1 MVRCRVWRSA
11 ASRSGADNSSPGWKL
26 GAPGGTVTIAET
38 RISILAFQGERVYK
52 LNKAVRFPF
61 IDLSTAARRL
71 EDCRRELAL
80 NRRIA
85 PTSTSASTP

>member
-1 MVRCRVWRSA
+1 MAERSESERRRQLVA
-11 ASRSGADNSSPGWKL
+11 WLEAR
-26 GAPGGTVTIAET
+26 APGGTVTIAET

-52 LNKAVRFPF
+52 LKKAVRFPF